1 MFRLLMF
8 RRPSSRFAQFLF
20 RTLLFLCVFAGE
32 EGFPQSRKDAKE
44 GGRRKK
50 EEMNIEQLRKFCL
63 SFPGATE
70 DIKWGADLCFCVGE
84 KMFCVT
90 GADSVLSGLSLKC
103 TPEKFDELIEREG
116 IDPAAYVGRYKWV
129 RIENLGAVTPAEL
142 KDLIGKSYQ
151 LVFDK
156 LPPKIKKSIA

>member
-1 MFRLLMF
+1 
-8 RRPSSRFAQFLF
+8 
-20 RTLLFLCVFAGE
+20 
-32 EGFPQSRKDAKE
+32 
-44 GGRRKK
+44 
-50 EEMNIEQLRKFCL
+50 MNLEQLRDICL

-90 GADSVLSGLSLKC
+90 GADSIAGGLSLKC

-129 RIENLGAVTPAEL
+129 RISDLDAVSPHEL
-142 KDLIGKSYQ
+142 KDLIAESYR

-156 LPPKIKKSIA
+156 LPPKVKRAI

>member
-1 MFRLLMF
+1 
-8 RRPSSRFAQFLF
+8 
-20 RTLLFLCVFAGE
+20 
-32 EGFPQSRKDAKE
+32 
-44 GGRRKK
+44 
-50 EEMNIEQLRKFCL
+50 MNLEQLRNYCL
-63 SFPGATE
+63 SFSGATE

-90 GADSVLSGLSLKC
+90 GADLIAGGLSLKC

-129 RIENLGAVTPAEL
+129 RIHDLDAVTPAEL
-142 KDLIGKSYQ
+142 KALIAESYQ

-156 LPPKIKKSIA
+156 LPKKMKGKKGGK

>member
-1 MFRLLMF
+1 
-8 RRPSSRFAQFLF
+8 
-20 RTLLFLCVFAGE
+20 
-32 EGFPQSRKDAKE
+32 
-44 GGRRKK
+44 
-50 EEMNIEQLRKFCL
+50 MNIDQLRKYCL

-70 DIKWGADLCFCVGE
+70 DIKWGADLCFSVGA

-90 GADSVLSGLSLKC
+90 GADSTVGGLSLKC

-129 RIENLGAVTPAEL
+129 HIANQDSVTPQEL
-142 KDLIGKSYQ
+142 KDLIAKSYQ

-156 LPPKIKKSIA
+156 LPPKVKKTIL